1 MAPLSL
7 HRTMERTLA
16 YLHKTPCGSS
26 HPGAQKQLPRVL
38 SQQVVW
44 SATTCVPRPVQTA
57 HTSVWELL
65 AATGKPHSPSLGG
78 TEEMGGGYL
87 RGSKAMQAVGIGGG
101 DREDNCRTVLG
112 LRGGARLHKDVVL

>member
-7 HRTMERTLA
+7 HRTMEKTLA

-38 SQQVVW
+38 SQQVIW
-44 SATTCVPRPVQTA
+44 SATTCLPGSVQTA
-57 HTSVWELL
+57 HTTVRELL

-78 TEEMGGGYL
+78 TEEMGGRYL
-87 RGSKAMQAVGIGGG
+87 RGSKAMQVVELGEGT
-101 DREDNCRTVLG
+101 ERTAAG
-112 LRGGARLHKDVVL
+112 LCWA